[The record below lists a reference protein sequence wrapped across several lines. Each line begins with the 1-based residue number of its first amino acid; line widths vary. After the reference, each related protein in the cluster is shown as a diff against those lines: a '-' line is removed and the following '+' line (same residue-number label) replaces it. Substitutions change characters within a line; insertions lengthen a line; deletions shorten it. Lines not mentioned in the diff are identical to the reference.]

1 MSRACLD
8 KTLIFYEESGKE
20 KAFLTSISI
29 MSLQRKRRFGSPS
42 GAATCGKHAF
52 PLNFPYLCSQLVL
65 VNSSF
70 VA

>member
-42 GAATCGKHAF
+42 GAF
-52 PLNFPYLCSQLVL
+52 PLNFPHVCPQPVL